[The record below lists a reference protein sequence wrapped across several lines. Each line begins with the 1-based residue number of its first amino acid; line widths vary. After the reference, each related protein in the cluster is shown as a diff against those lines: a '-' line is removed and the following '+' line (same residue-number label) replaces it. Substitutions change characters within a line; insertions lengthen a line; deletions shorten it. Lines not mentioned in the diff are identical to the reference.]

1 MPSANPAFRLAEV
14 YSARWSRVTLWLVL
28 AVLTL
33 LPAAYGGVEAWSQ
46 LVALAAATVLGLLVL
61 ARAAW
66 DPLFQ
71 FPRAPAALVLALSW
85 LALIAVQLIPFSPQL
100 HATLHPQAQAAR
112 EELRALSPVAKEA
125 APSRETITWHA
136 PATEQGLRM
145 ALLAVVLL
153 GVCACSVQSEG
164 DAQFLMWGVFLI
176 GVAEAVLGLA
186 QHATGAR
193 AIYWLDAPATGRAV
207 TAGSFVNY
215 SHFCQFVNL
224 ALGCGV
230 GLLLWQFE
238 RDRRGYSAQMWNRW
252 TALAASREARYLLG
266 GGICLAAVAVLT
278 SMGRNGALSLL
289 ATAMV
294 GGLLLSMR
302 ESLSWRR
309 WLLVVLP
316 LLVLGVLLL
325 SGFDLVYARLSTLQ
339 EKDALSDRWQLT
351 HGVLESW
358 RRNPVL
364 GAGLSTHQYVFPQFD
379 TTSTLAVAEHADNDY
394 AQLLEETGVVGFG
407 LMGLAVSLLGWR
419 LYRLIRYGQTAA
431 SIAAYGLLMGLLA
444 ILMQSATDFGQHL
457 PAIFGLTAAVAG
469 LVIGLTHLEER
480 HAMANAPLPSLII
493 SARRRVL
500 MLALAIPLLTAL
512 GWALHGAYRS
522 YVGESWDA
530 LTFVV
535 AERIEADPAKATDD
549 DYYDLL
555 AAAEG
560 AVDVDPRDLRRQFV
574 LNSARWRSL
583 SRYRD
588 PETGELLVHPDA
600 VPFIAQIADGLATL
614 RQQAPTYGPFYGL
627 EGELRY
633 FVLEDPAGKTLIQ
646 TAARLAPN
654 DAEVNFRAGDLAADD
669 AVSAEGTGADEARTT
684 ALKFLRRAALLEPR
698 LFLPVAEVLVN
709 RLKGLNEAKELAK
722 DDFGRLVELAQLCAK
737 LPALTADADELRAG
751 ATAVLEKRIAEDI
764 AASWEFAELAR
775 LTAATGDRPA
785 AIALYSKALTREYG
799 RADWRYNMA
808 LLLREE
814 GRLKDALREARL
826 CLRTR
831 PGFGE
836 AQKLADEL
844 AVEIP
849 AED

>member
-14 YSARWSRVTLWLVL
+14 HSARWSRITLWFVLGVLV
-28 AVLTL
+28 L

-46 LVALAAATVLGLLVL
+46 LVALAAATLLAGLVL
-61 ARAAW
+61 ARAAF

-71 FPRAPAALVLALSW
+71 FPRAPAALALALGW
-85 LALIAVQLIPFSPQL
+85 LALIAVQLIPLSPDL
-100 HATLHPQAQAAR
+100 HATVHPRAQAAR
-112 EELRALSPVAKEA
+112 DELRALPPLAQDA
-125 APSRETITWHA
+125 TPTQETVTWHA
-136 PATEQGLRM
+136 PATEHGLRM

-153 GVCACSVQSEG
+153 GVCACSVQREP
-164 DAQFLMWGVFLI
+164 DAQFLLWGIFLI
-176 GVAEAVLGLA
+176 GVAEAILGLA

-230 GLLLWQFE
+230 GLLLWQLE
-238 RDRRGYSAQMWNRW
+238 RDRRGYSVQMWDRW
-252 TALAASREARYLLG
+252 TALTTSREARYLLG

-294 GGLLLSMR
+294 GGLLLSLR

-309 WLLVVLP
+309 WLLVALP

-325 SGFDLVYARLSTLQ
+325 SGFDLVYARLATLQ
-339 EKDALSDRWQLT
+339 EQDPLGDRWQLT
-351 HGVLESW
+351 QGVLQSW

-379 TTSTLAVAEHADNDY
+379 RTATLALAEHADNDY

-407 LMGLAVSLLGWR
+407 LVGLAVCLLGWR
-419 LYRLIRYGQTAA
+419 IYRLIRYGQTAA

-444 ILMQSATDFGQHL
+444 ILVQSATDFGQHL

-469 LVIGLTHLEER
+469 LVLGLTHLEER
-480 HAMANAPLPSLII
+480 HAAAAAPLPSLII
-493 SARRRVL
+493 SVRRRL
-500 MLALAIPLLTAL
+500 LLALLALPLFAAL
-512 GWALHGAYRS
+512 GWAVHGAYRN
-522 YVGESWDA
+522 YLGESWDA
-530 LTFVV
+530 LTGAV
-535 AERIEADPAKATDD
+535 AERIEAEPAKATDD

-560 AVDVDPRDLRRQFV
+560 AVEIDPRQLRRQFV
-574 LNSARWRSL
+574 LQSARWRSL
-583 SRYRD
+583 SRFRD
-588 PETGELLVHPDA
+588 PDTGELLVHPDA
-600 VPFIAQIADGLATL
+600 VPFVAKIADDIAAL

-633 FVLEDPAGKTLIQ
+633 FVLEEPAGKTLIQ

-669 AVSAEGTGADEARTT
+669 ARAAEGANAGEARTL
-684 ALKFLRRAALLEPR
+684 ALKFLRRAALLDPR
-698 LFLPVAEVLVN
+698 LFVPAADVLVN
-709 RLKGLNEAKELAK
+709 RLSGLAEAKELAQN
-722 DDFGRLVELAQLCAK
+722 DFGRLVELAKLCAAK
-737 LPALTADADELRAG
+737 PPLATEADGLRAA
-751 ATAVLEKRIAEDI
+751 ATALLQQRIEQNL

-775 LTAATGDRPA
+775 LTADAGDRPA
-785 AIALYSKALTREYG
+785 AISLYSKALTREYG
-799 RADWRYNMA
+799 RADWRYNLA

-831 PGFGE
+831 PGFAE

-849 AED
+849 PE